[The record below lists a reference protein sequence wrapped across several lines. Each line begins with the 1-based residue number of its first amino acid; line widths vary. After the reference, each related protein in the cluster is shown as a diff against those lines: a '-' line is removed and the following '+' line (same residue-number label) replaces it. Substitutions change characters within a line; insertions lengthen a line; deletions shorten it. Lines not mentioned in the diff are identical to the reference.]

1 MRDSNIRL
9 RRSQSCRGEARI
21 GRAEMGELAVRRLPD
36 RTESENR
43 VDEGPR
49 DPGGTNSPSSL
60 AGSER
65 CLPDSHA
72 WPEINIRTEGR
83 QDSTAIMIRSSMIQL
98 LPLTRILAALLPLT
112 LVISGTP
119 GAASQRAPAAQLA
132 PPDSPD
138 AHLGRA
144 YDALRNDKYEMA
156 AAEFRA
162 ALKLDPKLTLRAR
175 FPLAVSLFEM
185 KKPEEARRGVGY
197 VRPEA
202 GDHPNISH
210 YLGRLGM
217 DVLHNESA
225 ILNFKQAIPHPPFPD
240 TAHYLGLAYFIQG
253 H

>member
-1 MRDSNIRL
+1 
-9 RRSQSCRGEARI
+9 
-21 GRAEMGELAVRRLPD
+21 
-36 RTESENR
+36 
-43 VDEGPR
+43 
-49 DPGGTNSPSSL
+49 
-60 AGSER
+60 
-65 CLPDSHA
+65 
-72 WPEINIRTEGR
+72 
-83 QDSTAIMIRSSMIQL
+83 MIRSSMIQL
-98 LPLTRILAALLPLT
+98 LPLTRILAALLRLT

-185 KKPEEARRGVGY
+185 K
-197 VRPEA
+197 
-202 GDHPNISH
+202 
-210 YLGRLGM
+210 
-217 DVLHNESA
+217 
-225 ILNFKQAIPHPPFPD
+225 HPP
-240 TAHYLGLAYFIQG
+240 TAPRQSEPIRPQPWH